1 MHRAMLEADD
11 GLSMSLLPNAD
22 MIICSDDNDDLQT
35 ASMKLEIEW
44 WSGALS

>member
-22 MIICSDDNDDLQT
+22 IIIGSDGQQT
-35 ASMKLEIEW
+35 VFIKMEIKW